1 MGATILLNVIFR
13 SSSLSFSD
21 GQVHTSN
28 IAAYHEITD
37 RYISI
42 QDFNIN
48 KFLYNVLMV

>member
-21 GQVHTSN
+21 GQVYTRN

-37 RYISI
+37 RLSI

-48 KFLYNVLMV
+48 KFL